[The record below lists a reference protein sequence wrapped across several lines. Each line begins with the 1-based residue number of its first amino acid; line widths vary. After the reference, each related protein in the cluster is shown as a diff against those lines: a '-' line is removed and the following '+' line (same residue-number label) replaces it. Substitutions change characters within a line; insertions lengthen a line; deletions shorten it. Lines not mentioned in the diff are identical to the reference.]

1 LAYSIEQ
8 SCLEADLLLSALAP
22 GDVSSVGHLASSSW
36 LLQRGCEFSSFM
48 DIQLSSSMRGSV
60 LP

>member
-36 LLQRGCEFSSFM
+36 LL
-48 DIQLSSSMRGSV
+48 
-60 LP
+60 